1 MKKNV
6 LIALIAIIL
15 VNTSFVHKNPSQKH
29 NQGFIITGVAQGYPD
44 STVLYLVNRD
54 GDEPV
59 NIDSTIIFHGTFKF
73 SGAINKND
81 VYATIQTKDL
91 SDYKFFWLE
100 NKKITFKAIKGNFHD
115 AIVTGS
121 NAQDDE
127 NKLNS
132 LTAPSEKMIDSLN
145 SLVNKNTLPARKKGI
160 RNQVDSLRNRELVI
174 DIGFIKNNPGSI
186 VSANTLSIFSSSFG
200 RERSAVLYKS
210 LSTGN
215 KNTPYGKNILQY
227 ITLNKNLKIGDHY
240 ADFAEKDSS
249 GREIKISDYT
259 GKIILIDFW
268 ASWCV
273 PCRHENP
280 ELVKTYSIYKE
291 KGFEIIGVSLDSESG
306 KGDWTAAIKKDGL
319 TWPNISEL
327 KGDKCDAALMYGI
340 AGIPDNFLIDKNG
353 IILARNL
360 RGQALR
366 DKLQEIFK

>member
-1 MKKNV
+1 
-6 LIALIAIIL
+6 LISA
-15 VNTSFVHKNPSQKH
+15 
-29 NQGFIITGVAQGYPD
+29 
-44 STVLYLVNRD
+44 
-54 GDEPV
+54 
-59 NIDSTIIFHGTFKF
+59 
-73 SGAINKND
+73 
-81 VYATIQTKDL
+81 
-91 SDYKFFWLE
+91 
-100 NKKITFKAIKGNFHD
+100 
-115 AIVTGS
+115 
-121 NAQDDE
+121 
-127 NKLNS
+127 
-132 LTAPSEKMIDSLN
+132 
-145 SLVNKNTLPARKKGI
+145 
-160 RNQVDSLRNRELVI
+160 
-174 DIGFIKNNPGSI
+174 